1 MRGMVDPS
9 SSSRTYRHA
18 YLLTALILLI
28 AVRPFLG
35 TYVLGFGL
43 IEILLFVTAIGAALA
58 FSHRRGQFV
67 TVTLLGFCTVALR
80 IAWKVTEAEWAVTA
94 YLLATLVFSLSV
106 AIMLLVHIF
115 KHTKRI
121 TMDTI
126 FGSVSAYLLLGF
138 GWACAYALLE
148 GARPGSFDFGER
160 TGILTVD
167 QVWSFI
173 GFSFTTLTT
182 LGYGNIA
189 PMNARA
195 DALTSCEAMV
205 GQFYMVVLVG
215 RLIGLQVSQNN
226 K

>member
-1 MRGMVDPS
+1 MRRMVNPTP
-9 SSSRTYRHA
+9 SSRTYRHA

-35 TYVLGFGL
+35 THVLSFGL
-43 IEILLFVTAIGAALA
+43 IEVLLFVTAIGAALA
-58 FSHRRGQFV
+58 FSHRRGQFIAV
-67 TVTLLGFCTVALR
+67 TVLGFCSVGLR
-80 IAWKVTEAEWAVTA
+80 ITWTITEAKWAVTP
-94 YLLATLVFSLSV
+94 YLLATLVFSLAV
-106 AIMLLVHIF
+106 AVMLLIHIF
-115 KHTKRI
+115 KHTRRI
-121 TMDTI
+121 TADTI
-126 FGSVSAYLLLGF
+126 FGSISAYLLLGF
-138 GWACAYALLE
+138 GWACAYAILE
-148 GARPGSFDFGER
+148 GARPGSFNFGER
-160 TGILTVD
+160 TGNLTID
-167 QVWSFI
+167 QVWNFI

-215 RLIGLQVSQNN
+215 RLIGLQVSQSE